1 MCLNRYVSKRPTS
14 PTVWAAIRYST
25 PYFQGTSNP
34 NPQTLSQL
42 HILYNTYCKGLKAP
56 GSWGTKAHNYSS
68 TYYSSTYKLLSLPFM
83 AALGDPQSWNP
94 ISV

>member
-14 PTVWAAIRYST
+14 PTVGAAIRYLT

-34 NPQTLSQL
+34 NPQTLPQL
-42 HILYNTYCKGLKAP
+42 HILYNTYYKGLKAP
-56 GSWGTKAHNYSS
+56 GSWGTKAPSYSS
-68 TYYSSTYKLLSLPFM
+68 TYYSSTYELHNLPLT
-83 AALGDPQSWNP
+83 APCLEPKSWNP

>member
-1 MCLNRYVSKRPTS
+1 MLSQLPRRPL
-14 PTVWAAIRYST
+14 P
-25 PYFQGTSNP
+25 GTQNIPLTAPNP
-34 NPQTLSQL
+34 NPQTLTQL

-56 GSWGTKAHNYSS
+56 GFWGTKAPSYSS
-68 TYYSSTYKLLSLPFM
+68 TYYSSTYELLSLPFM

>member
-25 PYFQGTSNP
+25 PYFQGTPNP

-56 GSWGTKAHNYSS
+56 SSWGTKAHNYSS
-68 TYYSSTYKLLSLPFM
+68 TYYSSTYELLSLPFM